1 MLRFLRKRHS
11 GLASSNGETKHLMPR
26 VFKGCN
32 TRYFLFNFSYGD
44 KVPRSFL
51 GRLFAIAWTLFG
63 LVLMTFLLADITN
76 ALISYSMQRSVNKK
90 VYGAKVL
97 FNYDN
102 TKKRVLKKKSCFA
115 AVTYFF
121 VNLNCLLTTKL
132 MLFILFVN
140 VFFIDWRHTVNS
152 RIQIRNS

>member
-102 TKKRVLKKKSCFA
+102 TKKGVLKKKI
-115 AVTYFF
+115 
-121 VNLNCLLTTKL
+121 LLCSRAESPNNKAYVIYSFCECIFHRL
-132 MLFILFVN
+132 APYSQ
-140 VFFIDWRHTVNS
+140 HPNS
-152 RIQIRNS
+152 D

>member
-11 GLASSNGETKHLMPR
+11 RFASSNRETKHLMSG

-121 VNLNCLLTTKL
+121 CQSQLSPNNKL

-140 VFFIDWRHTVNS
+140 VFFIDWRHTVNT

>member
-11 GLASSNGETKHLMPR
+11 GLAFSNGETKHLMPR

-102 TKKRVLKKKSCFA
+102 TKKGVLKKKSCFA
-115 AVTYFF
+115 AVPS
-121 VNLNCLLTTKL
+121 LLTTKL

>member
-1 MLRFLRKRHS
+1 MGQSPYEGFKKGKELAEQFPEPWAYFPKTCTLDQCWTFLRKSHS
-11 GLASSNGETKHLMPR
+11 RLASSNGETKHLMSR

-97 FNYDN
+97 FNCDN
-102 TKKRVLKKKSCFA
+102 TKKRMLKKKSCFS
-115 AVTYFF
+115 AVPYF
-121 VNLNCLLTTKL
+121 
-132 MLFILFVN
+132 MIPS
-140 VFFIDWRHTVNS
+140 I
-152 RIQIRNS
+152 

>member
-11 GLASSNGETKHLMPR
+11 GLASSNGETKHLMPP
-26 VFKGCN
+26 VFKCCN
-32 TRYFLFNFSYGD
+32 ARYFLFNFSYGD

-102 TKKRVLKKKSCFA
+102 TKKRLLKKKSCFA
-115 AVTYFF
+115 AVPS
-121 VNLNCLLTTKL
+121 LLTTKL

>member
-11 GLASSNGETKHLMPR
+11 RLASDNGETKHLMSR

-32 TRYFLFNFSYGD
+32 TTYFLFNFSYGD

-115 AVTYFF
+115 AVPYF
-121 VNLNCLLTTKL
+121 
-132 MLFILFVN
+132 MIPS
-140 VFFIDWRHTVNS
+140 I
-152 RIQIRNS
+152 

>member
-1 MLRFLRKRHS
+1 MS
-11 GLASSNGETKHLMPR
+11 R

-97 FNYDN
+97 FNCDN
-102 TKKRVLKKKSCFA
+102 SKKRMLKKKSCFS
-115 AVTYFF
+115 AVPYF
-121 VNLNCLLTTKL
+121 
-132 MLFILFVN
+132 MIPS
-140 VFFIDWRHTVNS
+140 I
-152 RIQIRNS
+152 

>member
-1 MLRFLRKRHS
+1 MKGLRKGRSQQNNSLYRQHIFRKRVLWSMLTFLWKRHS
-11 GLASSNGETKHLMPR
+11 RLASSNGETKHLMSR

-32 TRYFLFNFSYGD
+32 ARYFLFNFSYGD

-102 TKKRVLKKKSCFA
+102 TKKRILKKKSCFA
-115 AVTYFF
+115 AVL
-121 VNLNCLLTTKL
+121 NL
-132 MLFILFVN
+132 MIPS
-140 VFFIDWRHTVNS
+140 I
-152 RIQIRNS
+152 

>member
-26 VFKGCN
+26 VFKCCN
-32 TRYFLFNFSYGD
+32 ARYFLFNFSYGD

-102 TKKRVLKKKSCFA
+102 TKKRVLNKKSCFA

-121 VNLNCLLTTKL
+121 CQSQLSPNNKAYVIYSFCECIFHRLAPYSQ
-132 MLFILFVN
+132 
-140 VFFIDWRHTVNS
+140 HPNS
-152 RIQIRNS
+152 D